1 MNNIWKIYVY
11 NFFDYRIIYLLYLEQ
26 TTYFF
31 YFA

>member
-1 MNNIWKIYVY
+1 MNNIWKIYV

>member
-1 MNNIWKIYVY
+1 MNNIWKIYV
-11 NFFDYRIIYLLYLEQ
+11 NFFDYRIYLLYLEQ